1 MADHR
6 PRQGAVRTGRES
18 EGAKTQALRAL
29 QGMRVVRERAQ
40 KIKGAQRA
48 GAYRTVE
55 GCSDSQRQGLRQGFP
70 SVKQGGSGAEKARK
84 RNGIE

>member
-18 EGAKTQALRAL
+18 EGAKTQALWAL

-48 GAYRTVE
+48 GAYLTVE

-70 SVKQGGSGAEKARK
+70 SVKQGSGAEKARK